1 MPGPDPNPKSI
12 EPAASACCN
21 CPSPRKVEI
30 STSRPADFQ
39 MPDFTPSSRPEN
51 GKEELIA
58 FPTRSFVNGCACPG
72 PPKHKSAP
80 GRMVVSKLR
89 RLVRIEITRLLAAI
103 RQFRHLQLA
112 FFHASARWQ
121 RTSRFPPPITGNCI
135 RPSPPTQCRKCAH
148 R

>member
-1 MPGPDPNPKSI
+1 MPGPDPSPKSI

-58 FPTRSFVNGCACPG
+58 FPTRSFVSGCACPG

-80 GRMVVSKLR
+80 GRMVASKLR
-89 RLVRIEITRLLAAI
+89 RLVHIEITRLLAAI
-103 RQFRHLQLA
+103 RHFDICSLRYAKQAGARTCLPVFHL
-112 FFHASARWQ
+112 
-121 RTSRFPPPITGNCI
+121 PPLWGKV
-135 RPSPPTQCRKCAH
+135 PPAV
-148 R
+148 